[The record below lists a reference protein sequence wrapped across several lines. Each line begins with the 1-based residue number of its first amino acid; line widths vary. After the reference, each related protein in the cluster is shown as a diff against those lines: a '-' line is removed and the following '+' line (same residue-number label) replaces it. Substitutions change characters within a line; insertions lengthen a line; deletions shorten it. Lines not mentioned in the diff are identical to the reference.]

1 MDNLLHHPL
10 RVALILA
17 GFLCAL
23 AVLTFFRGAAAAM
36 LLPYIPIIF
45 QFIASRRKSL
55 VLIGW
60 LSLFLLVVCFSIRP
74 IRIEGFRFEE
84 VVTFGAF
91 LLLLIAGVHLWVSD
105 LCKNRTNESKS

>member
-1 MDNLLHHPL
+1 MDNLLHHSL

-23 AVLTFFRGAAAAM
+23 SALTFFGGVAAAV

-45 QFIASRRKSL
+45 QFIGSRQKSL

-60 LSLFLLVVCFSIRP
+60 LSLFLLVGCFIVRP
-74 IRIEGFRFEE
+74 IKIEGFRFEE
-84 VVTFGAF
+84 LATYGA
-91 LLLLIAGVHLWVSD
+91 LLLLLLAGVHLWVSD
-105 LCKNRTNESKS
+105 SRKNRTNESKF